1 MVPQRI
7 TEASCNWLKNVLLA
21 ASLLCVQLLPAY
33 SQPIDALSSQ
43 RKLKPAMPHYDQS
56 IPTAN
61 VPVVPS
67 EPIFALAAS
76 GWQDAYTVAVS
87 AASPG
92 EVILTADGK
101 EVEEVGDE
109 PADILREYG
118 CIKAI
123 CRVFRKERSICSVN
137 EYVFASP
144 QGAYGAYSVMRQ
156 GASTVVIRG
165 DASSEDD
172 NCICFWQ
179 RNRFVLLKT
188 NSDNDDEAMAVLAKF
203 ADKLSIK
210 SQQAAP
216 LPAFFSSLPNWDK
229 IKGSEKLFMGPLALR
244 RYSNVPFGNSLLID
258 RTQVGVI
265 ADYAI
270 SSPYRERLKL
280 LVIECGNSNLA
291 KTVYNGYAMN
301 VGFSSDKVERS
312 DSLLSAKLSDSYL
325 MSQILGTRVAVV
337 CGARKK
343 SAPQILLR
351 QVR

>member
-1 MVPQRI
+1 M
-7 TEASCNWLKNVLLA
+7 LA
-21 ASLLCVQLLPAY
+21 ASFVCVQLLPAY
-33 SQPIDALSSQ
+33 SQPVETSSSQ
-43 RKLKPAMPHYDQS
+43 RKLMPATPHYDKS
-56 IPTAN
+56 VPTVNA
-61 VPVVPS
+61 PVVPS
-67 EPIFALAAS
+67 EPIFALAAP
-76 GWQDAYTVAVS
+76 GWQDAYTVTVF
-87 AASPG
+87 AAAPG
-92 EVILTADGK
+92 EAILTADGK

-123 CRVFRKERSICSVN
+123 CRVFRKGRSICSVN
-137 EYVFASP
+137 EYIFASP

-172 NCICFWQ
+172 NCICFWEH
-179 RNRFVLLKT
+179 NRFVLLKT

-210 SQQAAP
+210 SRQTAP
-216 LPAFFSSLPNWDK
+216 LPALFNALPNWDK

-244 RYSNVPFGNSLLID
+244 RYSNVPFGNSLMID
-258 RTQVGVI
+258 RTQIGVI

-270 SSPYRERLKL
+270 SSPFRERLKL
-280 LVIECGNSNLA
+280 LVLECGNPDLA
-291 KTVYNGYAMN
+291 KMVYGGYATN
-301 VGFSSDKVERS
+301 IGFSSDKVERT
-312 DSLLSAKLSDSYL
+312 DSLLSARLSDSYL

-343 SAPQILLR
+343 YSPQILLR